1 MRILSFHTMIM
12 DKFTRL
18 VITLFILLLGAKD
31 FHAQPAKMKNMIET
45 SLNLAANQYISM
57 GNSLPD
63 SLFPRAVDRNGN
75 LVTNRSMWWTSG
87 FFPASLW
94 YLYSHTRNPAL
105 KEKAIQKMK
114 AVEREK
120 LNISDHD
127 IGFKIYC
134 PFGNAYN
141 ITGDDSLLP
150 VIVTAAKSLVQRF
163 DPKVGLIRSWGKI
176 SDTSEYIVIIDNMMN
191 LELLFAA
198 TRFTGDSSFYRVAV
212 SQADRTIEQ
221 HFRPD
226 GSSYHL
232 VVYDPSTGKVKA
244 KKTAQGFADSS
255 AWARGQAWGLYGFT
269 VCYRETGNKKY
280 LKQARR
286 IASFIL
292 DHPRLP
298 ADKIP
303 YWDFDAP
310 GIPGTPRDAS
320 AAAIMASSL
329 LELSD
334 YCTASDKRRYR
345 EAATIILQTLGGP
358 KYRTTLNE
366 THNFLLKHSVGHLP
380 AGSEVDTP
388 LSYADYYYIEAMLRW
403 LDRMNRK

>member
-1 MRILSFHTMIM
+1 MIFMEILKRIVALGLFFLLCVLTIRAQTSKIKTM
-12 DKFTRL
+12 L
-18 VITLFILLLGAKD
+18 EA
-31 FHAQPAKMKNMIET
+31 
-45 SLNLAANQYISM
+45 SLELAANQYFRMS
-57 GNSLPD
+57 NSLPD

-75 LVTNRSMWWTSG
+75 LVSNRSAWWTSG

-94 YLYSHTRNPAL
+94 YLSGHTRNAEL
-105 KEKAIQKMK
+105 REKAILKSK
-114 AVEREK
+114 AVEKEK

-134 PFGNAYN
+134 PFGNAFK
-141 ITGDDSLLP
+141 ITGDSTLLP
-150 VIVTAAKSLVQRF
+150 VIVTAARSLIQRF
-163 DPKVGLIRSWGKI
+163 NPKVGLIRSWGEI
-176 SDTSEYIVIIDNMMN
+176 NDTKEYIVIIDNMMN

-198 TRFTGDSSFYRVAV
+198 TRITGDSAFYRVAV

-232 VVYDPSTGKVKA
+232 VVYNPTTGEVQTKR
-244 KKTAQGFADSS
+244 TAQGYSDSS
-255 AWARGQAWGLYGFT
+255 AWARGQAWGLYGYT
-269 VCYRETGNKKY
+269 VCYRETGHTRY
-280 LKQARR
+280 LEQAKR
-286 IASFIL
+286 IATFL
-292 DHPRLP
+292 LTHPNLP

-310 GIPGTPRDAS
+310 GIPATYRDAS

-334 YCTASDKRRYR
+334 YCMGVEKSRYR
-345 EAATIILQTLGGP
+345 QEATEILKTLSSP
-358 KYRTTLNE
+358 LYRTSLNE
-366 THNFLLKHSVGHLP
+366 VHNFLLKHSVGHLP

-403 LDRMNRK
+403 LDRMNQD